1 MYISISKTVS
11 HRYSLLHLECHSIS
25 ISNLNLLGLVRT
37 ERGKRDPENQIIDC
51 DFRMKKRHSKCNR
64 LYNRLIQMRTSVV
77 PKTQSLIQMYSS
89 VWDIVF
95 DTTDV
100 YICIKDCVSQIQ
112 SINTDVY
119 ICIKDCVS
127 QIQSI
132 DIDVYICR
140 TKRHHLWYRCIQMY
154 QTHVYWCRC
163 IHPYETVYIFD
174 TIWLVDTSARH
185 DVVWYRCIHLYQ
197 TVYLFD
203 STWLV
208 DTFARHKCIARH
220 KCKCICTTQMQIAR
234 HMNLYANCTTQMQ
247 MYQQVISYQTTSFDI
262 LPVAFGVSFLHSQS
276 SIDDLV
282 L

>member
-132 DIDVYICR
+132 DADVYICR
-140 TKRHHLWYRCIQMY
+140 TKDMYIDTDVYICKSHRLWY
-154 QTHVYWCRC
+154 
-163 IHPYETVYIFD
+163 D
-174 TIWLVDTSARH
+174 S
-185 DVVWYRCIHLYQ
+185 CIHLYLRLCLTD
-197 TVYLFD
+197 TV
-203 STWLV
+203 
-208 DTFARHKCIARH
+208 H
-220 KCKCICTTQMQIAR
+220 
-234 HMNLYANCTTQMQ
+234 
-247 MYQQVISYQTTSFDI
+247 
-262 LPVAFGVSFLHSQS
+262 
-276 SIDDLV
+276 
-282 L
+282 